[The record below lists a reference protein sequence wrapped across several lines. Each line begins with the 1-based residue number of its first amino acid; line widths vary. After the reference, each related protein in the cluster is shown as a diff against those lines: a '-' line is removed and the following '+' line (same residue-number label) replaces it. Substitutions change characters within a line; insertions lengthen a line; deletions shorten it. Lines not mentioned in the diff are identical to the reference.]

1 MPDLLISALV
11 QAPFVL
17 VMAYLV
23 NQFLAHL
30 DARDEEWRAFMNE
43 ADDRLVERLNALTA
57 SIERLTDTVIAHDAA
72 VRGALQRRDGK
83 PAAVRPYR
91 R

>member
-11 QAPFVL
+11 QAPFVA

-23 NQFLAHL
+23 TRFLAHL
-30 DARDEEWRAFMNE
+30 DARDEEWRAFLDE
-43 ADDRLVERLNALTA
+43 ADKRLAERLAGLTA
-57 SIERLTDTVIAHDAA
+57 SIEHLTDTVIAHDAA
-72 VRGALQRRDGK
+72 VRGALLRRAEK
-83 PAAVRPYR
+83 AAPIRPYR

>member
-11 QAPFVL
+11 QAPFVA
-17 VMAYLV
+17 VMAFLV
-23 NQFLAHL
+23 NQFLKHL
-30 DARDEEWRAFMNE
+30 DARDEEWRTFMNE
-43 ADDRLVERLNALTA
+43 ADEHLAERLNGLTQ

-72 VRGALQRRDGK
+72 VRGALLRRAEK
-83 PAAVRPYR
+83 SATVHNYR